1 MSQLLPPNSTVFE
14 RNVSK
19 IAENNS
25 KLAINIASI
34 ARIDD
39 VPDGFLPFLA
49 WQYSVDSWDS
59 NWQPSLQRSLTKKSF
74 RQHQKK
80 GTITAIRQIL
90 EQFGYSA
97 TFVEWYQTN
106 PQGVAGSFTLE
117 VELNGREMSETIYA
131 ELNRLIK
138 DAKPASRHLANM
150 TVLVQPICT
159 PHIACGVHSAD
170 ITTIII
176 V

>member
-1 MSQLLPPNSTVFE
+1 MSQLLPPNSTIFE

-19 IAENNS
+19 IASRNS
-25 KLAINIASI
+25 TLPVEIASI

-39 VPDGFLPFLA
+39 VADGFLPFLA
-49 WQYSVDSWDS
+49 WQYSVDSWD
-59 NWQPSLQRSLTKKSF
+59 NQWQPSPQRSLVKKSL
-74 RQHQKK
+74 RQHQFK
-80 GTITAIRQIL
+80 GTIAAVRQVL

-97 TFVEWYQTN
+97 TFTEWYQTA

-117 VELNGREMSETIYA
+117 VELNGREMSEAIYA

-150 TVLVQPICT
+150 TILVRPICT
-159 PHIACGVHSAD
+159 PRAACGVHSAD
-170 ITTIII
+170 ITTII